1 MNGKLNIPQRTVLM
15 WDAMHPYNAI
25 HVVRIPQP
33 LDSVKLKGSVDK
45 HLESKGLTGLVID
58 SRKKRYNFK
67 GGASDILIKVIDG
80 EKDALSAMRSE
91 IQEQLNT
98 PFKIDGGIIIAP
110 IRCFAVREEKSF
122 YLGLVYYH
130 VISGGDSI
138 IYLLKGITRY
148 YMDGDTSYLSLPLV
162 LYQQNN
168 FWRKLLSPGFLTG
181 WIWNLP
187 GHIADVRRCFRP
199 KYKDYNDQS
208 NGFAYFSL
216 EPRQFRPLLTSA
228 KEWGLTVNDI
238 FIAILL
244 KSLEPFAARRRFES
258 RRKKLSVVS
267 VINIRRD
274 LFVKDIEGFGMYLGT
289 FNVSHNMPD
298 GIEIKDLA
306 EDVHRQTEKIKRHR
320 LYLGAIIEQGFAL
333 FLLGSILKK
342 QRSKLYS
349 KNYPLWGGI
358 SNINLN
364 TIWDQPDDKA
374 HVDYFRAVSTGPAT
388 PIVFSLTT
396 VKDTLNVG
404 VSFRKTVFSEI
415 DVEKIISD
423 FAKYTSKLK
432 PENSDIV
439 HKYV

>member
-1 MNGKLNIPQRTVLM
+1 MKGKLNIPQRTVLM
-15 WDAMHPYNAI
+15 WDDMHPYNAI

-33 LDSVKLKGSVDK
+33 LDIARLKDSIDK
-45 HLESKGLTGLVID
+45 HLSSKGLTGLVID
-58 SRKKRYNFK
+58 RRRKRYSFK
-67 GGASDILIKVIDG
+67 GGASDIHIKAIDG
-80 EKDALSAMRSE
+80 GNDALSALTSE
-91 IQEQLNT
+91 IQEQLNA
-98 PFKIDGGIIIAP
+98 PFNIDGENINP
-110 IRCFAVREEKSF
+110 IRCFAVREEGSF

-148 YMDGDTSYLSLPLV
+148 YMEGNVSYLSRPLD
-162 LYQQNN
+162 LYQQSNI
-168 FWRKLLSPGFLTG
+168 WLKLLNPGFLLG
-181 WIWNLP
+181 WIRNLP

-199 KYKDYNDQS
+199 KYKDYNDHT
-208 NGFAYFSL
+208 NGFVYFTL
-216 EPRQFRPLLTSA
+216 DARQFRPLLSSA
-228 KEWGLTVNDI
+228 KKWGVTVNDI
-238 FIAILL
+238 FMAILL
-244 KSLEPFAARRRFES
+244 KSVEPFAERRRFES

-274 LFVKDIEGFGMYLGT
+274 LSVKDREGFGMYLGT
-289 FNVSHNMPD
+289 FNVSHAMPD
-298 GIEIKDLA
+298 GIGIKDLA
-306 EDVHRQTEKIKRHR
+306 EDLHRQTEKIKKHK
-320 LYLGAIIEQGFAL
+320 LYLGAIMEQWFAL

-364 TIWDQPDDKA
+364 TIWGQPDDKA
-374 HVDYFRAVSTGPAT
+374 YVDYFRAVSTGPAT

-404 VSFRKTVFSEI
+404 VSFRKTVFSEA

-423 FAKYTSKLK
+423 FANYTSKLN
-432 PENSDIV
+432 EELR
-439 HKYV
+439 